1 MAENKDKK
9 VLNVPNKRELTPNTF
24 DSVEHKEVRLKRNVP
39 NLRFKEFEGEWKR
52 YKVSDLLDF
61 YSTNSLSWDKL
72 EYKSNN
78 IMNLHYG
85 LIHVGLPTMVDL
97 SKDKLPTIIDDY
109 VPRNYELCKEGD
121 IVFAD
126 ASEDTNEV
134 AKAIEFYSLNGKNVV
149 CGLHTIHGRD
159 NNKTVVG
166 FKGYAFASTSFH
178 HQIRRIAQGTKVF
191 SISTKNFSECYI
203 GIPTKDEQRKI
214 ADFLRLIDE
223 RIATQN
229 KIIDKLESLIKGIS
243 RKLLDEEE
251 GHYVSLENILK
262 ERIEKTTI
270 NNQYEVLSSTVNGI
284 FIQREYFS
292 REIASLNNVGYK
304 VLRLNEIVLSPQN
317 LWMGNINYKKS
328 FKIGIVSPSYK
339 IFSIADCYDKDFIAA
354 LLKTNRAL
362 YNYALA
368 SEQGA
373 SIVRR
378 NLNIE
383 AFKQIVFKLP
393 SYKKQCQIGKTI
405 SLLEK
410 SLENNMKLKN
420 SYELQKT
427 YLLRH
432 MFI

>member
-1 MAENKDKK
+1 MITEEGYNNSSAKM
-9 VLNVPNKRELTPNTF
+9 
-24 DSVEHKEVRLKRNVP
+24 VEK
-39 NLRFKEFEGEWKR
+39 G
-52 YKVSDLLDF
+52 DLLLAMYGATSGDIAI
-61 YSTNSLSWDKL
+61 SRIKGAINQAILCIKTNHNKKFLEAIWSKHVNRILKTYLQGGQGNLSADVVKQITF
-72 EYKSNN
+72 S
-78 IMNLHYG
+78 I
-85 LIHVGLPTMVDL
+85 
-97 SKDKLPTIIDDY
+97 PTIQ
-109 VPRNYELCKEGD
+109 EQEKL
-121 IVFAD
+121 
-126 ASEDTNEV
+126 
-134 AKAIEFYSLNGKNVV
+134 
-149 CGLHTIHGRD
+149 
-159 NNKTVVG
+159 
-166 FKGYAFASTSFH
+166 
-178 HQIRRIAQGTKVF
+178 AQLF
-191 SISTKNFSECYI
+191 FI
-203 GIPTKDEQRKI
+203 
-214 ADFLRLIDE
+214 LDE

-317 LWMGNINYKKS
+317 LWMGNINYNKS

>member
-1 MAENKDKK
+1 MRSQIIERINSW
-9 VLNVPNKRELTPNTF
+9 TF
-24 DSVEHKEVRLKRNVP
+24 D
-39 NLRFKEFEGEWKR
+39 GEAILTAG
-52 YKVSDLLDF
+52 D
-61 YSTNSLSWDKL
+61 
-72 EYKSNN
+72 
-78 IMNLHYG
+78 G
-85 LIHVGLPTMVDL
+85 VG
-97 SKDKLPTIIDDY
+97 
-109 VPRNYELCKEGD
+109 
-121 IVFAD
+121 
-126 ASEDTNEV
+126 
-134 AKAIEFYSLNGKNVV
+134 
-149 CGLHTIHGRD
+149 
-159 NNKTVVG
+159 VG
-166 FKGYAFASTSFH
+166 
-178 HQIRRIAQGTKVF
+178 KVF
-191 SISTKNFSECYI
+191 HYTKGKIGVHQRVYILSDFKCNARYLFYYFSSKFYNRVKRISAKNSVDSVRKEMITDMPLSLPCSQEQGKI
-203 GIPTKDEQRKI
+203 GI
-214 ADFLRLIDE
+214 LMSLLDE

-262 ERIEKTTI
+262 ERIEKTII

-292 REIASLNNVGYK
+292 REIASSNNVGYK
-304 VLRLNEIVLSPQN
+304 VLRLNDIVLSPQN
-317 LWMGNINYKKS
+317 LWMGNINYNKS

-427 YLLRH
+427 YLLRQ

>member
-1 MAENKDKK
+1 MECKISDILSIGNGRDYRHLNNGNIPVFGTGGCITSVNEYLYDGETTFIGRKGTINKPFYYDGKFWTVDTLFYTHSFIDVTPK
-9 VLNVPNKRELTPNTF
+9 FVFCLFQTINWLRYNEASGVP
-24 DSVEHKEVRLKRNVP
+24 S
-39 NLRFKEFEGEWKR
+39 
-52 YKVSDLLDF
+52 
-61 YSTNSLSWDKL
+61 
-72 EYKSNN
+72 
-78 IMNLHYG
+78 
-85 LIHVGLPTMVDL
+85 L
-97 SKDKLPTIIDDY
+97 SKDTIEKIKIKI
-109 VPRNYELCKEGD
+109 PRQVEQKK
-121 IVFAD
+121 IVNLLF
-126 ASEDTNEV
+126 T
-134 AKAIEFYSLNGKNVV
+134 L
-149 CGLHTIHGRD
+149 
-159 NNKTVVG
+159 
-166 FKGYAFASTSFH
+166 
-178 HQIRRIAQGTKVF
+178 
-191 SISTKNFSECYI
+191 
-203 GIPTKDEQRKI
+203 
-214 ADFLRLIDE
+214 DE

-317 LWMGNINYKKS
+317 LWMGNINYNKS